1 MDNYEKD
8 CNVLEYA
15 VYVKAL
21 VTANCLVRLVEYAAF
36 VAVSEGADVERGRR
50 IAKSHGMEIRKVVK
64 SAAEDLILAFGNLAT
79 ADDEAEA
86 EAETAYE
93 SARRDFVDVLA
104 AYVYEMSS
112 SKEFE
117 LVRWEVRDPQPV
129 VLPSSNS

>member
-1 MDNYEKD
+1 MDNYKKD

-21 VTANCLVRLVEYAAF
+21 VTSNCLVRLVEYAAF

-86 EAETAYE
+86 EATYE
-93 SARRDFVDVLA
+93 SAKRDFVDVLA

-112 SKEFE
+112 STEFE
-117 LVRWEVRDPQPV
+117 LVRWKVRDPQPV

>member
-50 IAKSHGMEIRKVVK
+50 IAKSHGMEIRKTVK
-64 SAAEDLILAFGNLAT
+64 SAAEDLILAFGNIAV
-79 ADDEAEA
+79 ADDEIEAEA
-86 EAETAYE
+86 EYE

-112 SKEFE
+112 SKAFE
-117 LVRWEVRDPQPV
+117 LARWEVQDPQPV

>member
-1 MDNYEKD
+1 MDNYKKD

-21 VTANCLVRLVEYAAF
+21 VTSNCLVRLVEYAAF

-79 ADDEAEA
+79 ANDEAEA
-86 EAETAYE
+86 EATYE
-93 SARRDFVDVLA
+93 SAKRDFVDVLA

-112 SKEFE
+112 STEFE
-117 LVRWEVRDPQPV
+117 LVRWKVRDPQPV

>member
-64 SAAEDLILAFGNLAT
+64 SAAEDLILAFGNIAV

-86 EAETAYE
+86 EAAYE

-104 AYVYEMSS
+104 AYVYEVSS
-112 SKEFE
+112 SKAFE
-117 LVRWEVRDPQPV
+117 LARWEVQDPQPV